1 MVETTLKTLIDR
13 FRSKP
18 EWQHADPGV
27 RAEAVLRLPSSEHDL
42 LLAIAREDADGRVRR
57 AAVRKLSDVAEI
69 AEIAAADSDA
79 GVKDEAGTRL
89 VHLAVHEPT
98 EAQGRAAVSHLREA
112 RHLAAVAKAAPH
124 AAVREAAIRALSDPR
139 LLAAIVRE
147 SEDSPTRLL
156 ALSRIEDTA
165 TLTALALRSESKTIA
180 LAAVERL
187 TEEDALRQVAER
199 ARAAAAARRA
209 RAKLEP
215 APVAEAAPPA
225 PAPPPAFDDE
235 AERHAY
241 EEARAAQER
250 EAQARAAAAEAWT
263 RLSEAVETAEGEAA
277 AAAVERARA
286 ERASLPAVVA
296 SDAPALEARLDAAV
310 AAAEARHAAYVA
322 GLAKRDA
329 LAELAAKAETLTAD
343 PATELPAFSALE
355 KQWAEATAGADVP
368 EIRDRYQAAAAV
380 LRGRFAAVRT
390 ERSQKDRERAGQLS
404 GLAGRAEALVAK
416 GVEAP
421 LRDADHVL
429 REIREALD
437 HPGHFPSRKDRDA
450 VMARLEAVR
459 KQLYPLVQQLR
470 EDAEWKRWANVT
482 VQEELCAEMEA
493 LVAVEDLERAAREMR
508 ELDARWKQAKEAPKE
523 KAEALWTRFKAARE
537 QVRARSDAYFAK
549 QSEELAENL
558 RKKEALCVRAEAL
571 AESTDWLHTAEELR
585 KLQAEWKAVG
595 PVPRPV
601 SQRIWERFRKPCD
614 HFFTRWQEH
623 RNQRTH
629 EWAENLQKKEALC
642 VRAEA
647 LRESTDWDEAAAELK
662 RLQAEWRT
670 VGAVKKTRSDAV
682 WNRFRA
688 ACDHFFDRFKNR
700 DEHARQTAQAARA
713 EIVASLEAVVTP
725 GDAAAAAEAPADIV
739 ERLQAAQAAWRQ
751 AGSLPH
757 DDLVAFEARF
767 AKARDAV
774 VLAFPAAFAGSEL
787 DPEAN
792 RRKAEKL
799 VAKVEAV
806 LAELSPG
813 PPSAQVHTAADLAA
827 RLRDALAQNT
837 IGGHAA
843 VEAKWQ
849 AAGIEVEAAQAAWTR
864 LGPLFGDEGRLLSER
879 FEKAC
884 RRFAEQRP
892 RVERP
897 TYQDRPPRREGPRGP
912 GGRGPR
918 DGRGPGDRGP
928 RPGRR

>member
-18 EWQHADPGV
+18 EWQHADPAV

-57 AAVRKLSDVAEI
+57 AAVRKLFDVAEI
-69 AEIAAADSDA
+69 AAIAATDADA
-79 GVKDEAGTRL
+79 GVREEAASRL
-89 VHLAVHEPT
+89 VHLAVHEPA
-98 EAQGRAAVSHLREA
+98 EAQGQAAVSHLREA
-112 RHLAAVAKAAPH
+112 RHLAAVAKAAPL
-124 AAVREAAIRALSDPR
+124 AATREAAIRALSDPR

-147 SEDSPTRLL
+147 SEDSATRLL

-165 TLTALALRSESKTIA
+165 TLAALALKSESKTIA

-187 TEEDALRQVAER
+187 TDEAALRQVAEK

-215 APVAEAAPPA
+215 VPVAEAAPPA
-225 PAPPPAFDDE
+225 PAPTPPPAFDDE
-235 AERHAY
+235 AERRAY

-250 EAQARAAAAEAWT
+250 EAQARAVATEAWT
-263 RLSEAVETAEGEAA
+263 RLADAVETAEGEAA
-277 AAAVERARA
+277 AAAVERARE
-286 ERASLPAVVA
+286 ERASLPAAAA
-296 SDAPALEARLDAAV
+296 SDAPALEARLAAAV

-322 GLAKRDA
+322 GLAKREALDA
-329 LAELAAKAETLTAD
+329 LAAKAEALAAD
-343 PATELPAFSALE
+343 AATELPALSALE

-368 EIRDRYQAAAAV
+368 EIRERYRAAV
-380 LRGRFAAVRT
+380 AGLRGRFAAARA
-390 ERSQKDRERAGQLS
+390 ERSQKDHERGGQLS
-404 GLAGRAEALVAK
+404 ELAGRAESLVAR

-437 HPGHFPSRKDRDA
+437 HPGHFPSRKERDA
-450 VMARLEAVR
+450 VMARLEAAR

-482 VQEELCAEMEA
+482 VQEELCAQMEA
-493 LVAVEDLERAAREMR
+493 LVAVEDLERAAHEMR

-523 KAEALWTRFKAARE
+523 SAEALWTRFKAARE

-558 RKKEALCVRAEAL
+558 RKKEALCARADAL
-571 AESTDWLHTAEELR
+571 AESTDWLQTAEELR

-642 VRAEA
+642 ERAEA
-647 LRESTDWDEAAAELK
+647 LRESTDWDAAGAELK

-670 VGAVKKTRSDAV
+670 IGAVKKTRSDAV

-700 DEHARQTAQAARA
+700 DEHARQAAQAAREQIA
-713 EIVASLEAVVTP
+713 ASLEALVP
-725 GDAAAAAEAPADIV
+725 PADAVAEAPADLV
-739 ERLQAAQAAWRQ
+739 DRLQAAQTAWRQ

-757 DDLVAFEARF
+757 DELVAFEARF

-774 VLAFPAAFAGSEL
+774 VLAFPSAFAGSEL

-799 VAKVEAV
+799 VARVEVV

-849 AAGIEVEAAQAAWTR
+849 SAGNEVEAAQAAWSR
-864 LGPLFGDEGRLLSER
+864 LGPLFGDDGRALSER

-897 TYQDRPPRREGPRGP
+897 AYQDRPPRRDGPRGP